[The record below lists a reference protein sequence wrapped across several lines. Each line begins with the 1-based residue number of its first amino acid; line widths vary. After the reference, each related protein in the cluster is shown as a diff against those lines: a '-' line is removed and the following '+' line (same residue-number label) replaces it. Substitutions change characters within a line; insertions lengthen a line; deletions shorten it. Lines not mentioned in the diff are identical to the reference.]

1 MQLACDDVGSGE
13 CVVLIHGHPF
23 DRTLWEPQL
32 AALRDSFRV
41 LAPDLRGFGHS
52 PVVPGCVLMREY
64 AADIEDLLDRLGIT
78 RAAVLGLSMGGL
90 VAGQPMWADTHL
102 GQRVGGAAD
111 IAKVTTAN
119 LVDEA
124 VTWGIR
130 RRAASAVVT
139 ETLDRVLAAIP
150 ATSGDERV
158 LAAIRRQA
166 ERMSAASG

>member
-1 MQLACDDVGSGE
+1 MNQQTHVCSSEGN
-13 CVVLIHGHPF
+13 
-23 DRTLWEPQL
+23 
-32 AALRDSFRV
+32 
-41 LAPDLRGFGHS
+41 GFGHS

-130 RRAASAVVT
+130 QRAASAVVT

-158 LAAIRRQA
+158 LTAIRRQA

>member
-1 MQLACDDVGSGE
+1 VQLACDDVGGGE

-32 AALRDSFRV
+32 AALHDSFRV
-41 LAPDLRGFGHS
+41 LAPDLRGLGYS

-90 VAGQPMWADTHL
+90 VAGQPMRADTHL

-111 IAKVTTAN
+111 IAKVTAAN
-119 LVDEA
+119 LVQEA

-130 RRAASAVVT
+130 RRVP
-139 ETLDRVLAAIP
+139 RP
-150 ATSGDERV
+150 W
-158 LAAIRRQA
+158 
-166 ERMSAASG
+166 